1 MARGAHKV
9 DVDARPSDRRQS
21 LNPLEAVTPG
31 TGVLQYSISFG
42 HFRLLPIQRLLW
54 NGDRPVHLGSRAF
67 DILVVLVERAG
78 ELVTKRELMRVVW
91 PDTIVVEANLTVH
104 VTALRRALGDD
115 QADNRYI
122 VNIPGRGYRFVAPV
136 TVADQPTSLASS
148 PQTAVDRGQSVQ
160 PIGPGAAFDRPRRGR
175 RYRRAI
181 AAEPAAAFDR
191 RVGCRRQHRRRLR
204 CGRRAGPGGG
214 TRSMAARPGTDFSGV
229 GLGGG
234 PQAQSL
240 IPPAA

>member
-9 DVDARPSDRRQS
+9 DVDTIPSDRRQS

-42 HFRLLPIQRLLW
+42 HFRLLPIQRLLR

-136 TVADQPTSLASS
+136 TVTDQPTSLASS
-148 PQTAVDRGQSVQ
+148 PQTAVSPYNRPAQVPRLIDRDEVADTGVRSPLSQRLLSIV
-160 PIGPGAAFDRPRRGR
+160 GLDAAGSTV
-175 RYRRAI
+175 
-181 AAEPAAAFDR
+181 
-191 RVGCRRQHRRRLR
+191 VGC
-204 CGRRAGPGGG
+204 
-214 TRSMAARPGTDFSGV
+214 GV
-229 GLGGG
+229 GEK
-234 PQAQSL
+234 PV
-240 IPPAA
+240 PAEERGAWLLDLAPIFREWASEGARKRKA